1 MADKVEDEA
10 FQLIARYQPV
20 ATDLR
25 TIKSYMKI
33 ANDFSRYGRY
43 ALDISYIG
51 DELCGLNR
59 CETWIRDYINEMSEK
74 VLRMVRISVDS
85 LKKQDVILAKTVAQL
100 EREVDKMYFAFF
112 NKLINSD
119 CVDVKRV
126 ISSSLMIRYLER
138 IADHAI
144 YVCESILYI
153 VSGEKLDLD

>member
-1 MADKVEDEA
+1 
-10 FQLIARYQPV
+10 
-20 ATDLR
+20 
-25 TIKSYMKI
+25 MKI